1 MDCQV
6 ASAGFDSLCPHYED
20 NNLKSNSME
29 KKIFV
34 SEKAKAHLRK
44 VFKCSS
50 VMVWYALTFK
60 RDSDLARKIRYVA
73 LTQLGGVANWKSEE
87 VETTHEETART
98 MTLHFG
104 KRVQLVYDRKDGSS
118 HVLVDG
124 LERRCEQGLGI
135 TEFMALSNEVEQMAM
150 SL

>member
-1 MDCQV
+1 
-6 ASAGFDSLCPHYED
+6 
-20 NNLKSNSME
+20 ME
-29 KKIFV
+29 KQIYLSNAGK
-34 SEKAKAHLRK
+34 EHLCE
-44 VFKCSS
+44 VFGCTR

-60 RDSDLARKIRYVA
+60 RDSELARKIRYTA
-73 LTQLGGVANWKSEE
+73 LSQLGGVPSWKPEE

-104 KRVQLVYDRKDGSS
+104 QRVQLVYDLEDGSS

-124 LERRCEQGLGI
+124 EEQRCEESLDI
-135 TEFMALSNEVEQMAM
+135 PAFMALTDEVERMAM

>member
-1 MDCQV
+1 
-6 ASAGFDSLCPHYED
+6 
-20 NNLKSNSME
+20 ME

-44 VFKCSS
+44 VFKCTNP
-50 VMVWYALTFK
+50 MVWKALNFK
-60 RDSDLARKIRYVA
+60 SDSELARKIRFTA
-73 LTQLGGVANWKSEE
+73 LQQLGGVANWKPEE

-104 KRVQLVYDRKDGSS
+104 NRVQLVYDRNDGSTR
-118 HVLVDG
+118 VLVDG
-124 LERRCEQGLGI
+124 RECRREQRLDI
-135 TEFMALSNEVEQMAM
+135 PEFMALSHDVEQMAM

>member
-1 MDCQV
+1 M
-6 ASAGFDSLCPHYED
+6 G
-20 NNLKSNSME
+20 

-34 SEKAKAHLRK
+34 NEKAKAHLRK

-60 RDSDLARKIRYVA
+60 RDSDLARKIRFTA
-73 LTQLGGVANWKSEE
+73 LHQLGGVANWKPEE
-87 VETTHEETART
+87 VETTHEETERT

-124 LERRCEQGLGI
+124 LERRCEPGLGI
-135 TEFMALSNEVEQMAM
+135 SEFMALSNEVKQMAM

>member
-1 MDCQV
+1 
-6 ASAGFDSLCPHYED
+6 
-20 NNLKSNSME
+20 ME
-29 KKIFV
+29 KQIFV

-44 VFKCSS
+44 VFGCTN
-50 VMVWYALTFK
+50 VMVWYALTFR
-60 RDSDLARKIRYVA
+60 RDSELARKIRYTA
-73 LTQLGGVANWKSEE
+73 LTQLGGVPSWKPEE

-124 LERRCEQGLGI
+124 VEERCEQGLDILGFM
-135 TEFMALSNEVEQMAM
+135 TLSDEVKRMALS
-150 SL
+150 L